1 MKNEEQPSAW
11 PSVEKQLREE
21 AKRGGEFPPL
31 LHRRIMAAVREEA
44 QRKAQPK
51 WVIFNWARLAL
62 ASVVAGLALFFALT
76 PNLPT
81 AEERAGSQL
90 IGEWIA
96 TAAHSD
102 QQVANLISDKMLT
115 EWMTQPY
122 QQHSHFGLR
131 VMYLILTLNRHTS
144 TRILSLSLSSKKQAL
159 QL

>member
-11 PSVEKQLREE
+11 PSVEEQLREE
-21 AKRGGEFPPL
+21 AKQDGEFPPF

-62 ASVVAGLALFFALT
+62 ASGAAGLALFFALT
-76 PNLPT
+76 PNVPT

-90 IGEWIA
+90 IREWIA

-122 QQHSHFGLR
+122 QQQLDSIGGELENALNFTLR
-131 VMYLILTLNRHTS
+131 MVPIKIAQR
-144 TRILSLSLSSKKQAL
+144 
-159 QL
+159 